1 MMNMDLNLFTVFVS
15 IYETR
20 NLTETARRLHKT
32 QPAVSN
38 ALGRLRV
45 EVGDPLF
52 IHGGGKMNPT
62 PVADELIGNVR
73 QGVSL
78 LQKSVVREPEFDP
91 FQAKKSLRVSIG
103 DIGEAVLL
111 PPLYKALHEEAP
123 NLTFQAYQVERRQML
138 RQLASN
144 EVDFAVDIPLVYD
157 DPDLRQVSLY
167 SERQVCAVSKNHPL
181 AQSDILELGDY
192 LNAQHIHVS
201 SRRRGG
207 GVADIGLGKI
217 GAKRDNVVRMQ
228 HYNGA
233 FALLENSDLLLT
245 VPYSL
250 ARLYECHYFDLPFE
264 APTLDL
270 NLYWHSSSEQSAISR
285 WVRARFIEIANKVAR

>member
-1 MMNMDLNLFTVFVS
+1 MDLNLFTVFVS

-20 NLTETARRLHKT
+20 NLTETARRLNKT

-38 ALGRLRV
+38 ALGRLRA

-73 QGVSL
+73 QGVAL
-78 LQKSVVREPEFDP
+78 LHKSVEREPEFDP
-91 FQAKKSLRVSIG
+91 SQAKKNLRVSIG

-111 PPLYKALHEEAP
+111 PPLYRALHKEAP

-144 EVDFAVDIPLVYD
+144 EIDFAVDIPLVYE

-167 SERQVCAVSKNHPL
+167 SEHQVCAVSKNHRL
-181 AQSDILELGDY
+181 AGQRHLNLEDY
-192 LNAQHIHVS
+192 LNGKHIHVS
-201 SRRRGG
+201 SRKRGG

-217 GAKRDNVVRMQ
+217 GAKRENVVRMQ

-233 FALLENSDLLLT
+233 FALLEISDLLLT

-250 ARLYECHYFDLPFE
+250 AKLYDCHFFELPFD

-270 NLYWHSSSEQSAISR
+270 NLYWHSASEQSAISR
-285 WVRARFIEIANKVAR
+285 WARGRFVEIANAVAR